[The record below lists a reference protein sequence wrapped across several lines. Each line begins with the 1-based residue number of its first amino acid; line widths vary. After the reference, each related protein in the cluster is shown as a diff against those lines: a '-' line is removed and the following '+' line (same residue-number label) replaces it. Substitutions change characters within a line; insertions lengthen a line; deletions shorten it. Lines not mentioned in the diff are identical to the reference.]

1 MSPVHFAV
9 LAVIPTIV
17 LDQLSKQAVM
27 ILLDDFGSRRVV
39 VLPDFFNLVEVWNT
53 GVSFGMLGGFGLPPW
68 VLTAISLLICA
79 GLAWWL
85 WRGAARLPATGIG
98 LVIGG
103 AIGNVVDRLR
113 WGGVFD
119 FADFHVGAW
128 HWPAFNVADAAI
140 VIGVGLLLLDSVF
153 LERRRSA

>member
-1 MSPVHFAV
+1 MAPVHFAV
-9 LAVIPTIV
+9 LAAVPVLV

-27 ILLDDFGSRRVV
+27 LLLDGYGARRIVV
-39 VLPDFFNLVEVWNT
+39 VPDFFNLVEVWNT

-68 VLTAISLLICA
+68 SLMAISLAICA

-85 WRGAARLPATGIG
+85 WRGASRLPATGIG

-119 FADFHVGAW
+119 FADFYVGSW
-128 HWPAFNVADAAI
+128 HWPAFNVGDAAI
-140 VIGVGLLLLDSVF
+140 VVGVGLLLLDSVF
-153 LERRRSA
+153 LEARRSA